1 MAIILMCKCVPV
13 MNVDTKE
20 VYSHNLLPGAVRK
33 GMYVRDW
40 LKLRYSSNTNTLARN
55 MIGLTFGHGRRALVD
70 ERTRALSLSDCYW
83 LKDEGD
89 TVTFKEVSP
98 YYAPFWDG
106 LREYKEGQSAPTL
119 YVGGY
124 MNKRWLNRYWLY
136 KAGDA
141 AVKEQ
146 ECSEFC
152 CKLGVECAEVVAI
165 GHGAYV
171 KNITTPEVM
180 LEQYDA
186 SGMVDP
192 DNFTPEDI
200 VRDFGWSGVEMILID
215 ALLGNGDRHAGNIAF
230 LRDADTGDYL
240 GRAPLYDFDHAYD
253 TTLKSDFLTSEAAD
267 VARVMHDQAVRLLEA
282 AIPIAPKPC
291 VAGRA
296 QTILSKL

>member
-1 MAIILMCKCVPV
+1 MATILMCKDVPV
-13 MNVDTKE
+13 INIDTME
-20 VYSHNLLPGAVRK
+20 VYNRNLLPGAVSR

-83 LKDEGD
+83 LKEEGD
-89 TVTFKEVSP
+89 AVTFEEVSP

-106 LREYKEGQSAPTL
+106 LRGYKEGQSAPTL

-124 MNKRWLNRYWLY
+124 MNKRWINRYWLY

-141 AVKEQ
+141 AMKEQ

-152 CKLGVECAEVVAI
+152 RKLGVKCAEVVAV
-165 GHGAYV
+165 GHGACV
-171 KNITTPEVM
+171 KNITTPDVM
-180 LEQYDA
+180 IEQYDA

-230 LRDADTGDYL
+230 LRDANTGAYL
-240 GRAPLYDFDHAYD
+240 GRSPLYDFDHAYD
-253 TTLKSDFLTSEAAD
+253 TILKSDFLTSEAAD
-267 VARVMHDQAVRLLEA
+267 IAHEMRDQAVQLLVA
-282 AIPIAPKPC
+282 AIPIAPKPW
-291 VAGRA
+291 VAERA
-296 QTILSKL
+296 QTILDKL